1 MDIFTKLE
9 ITFLKCKENW
19 EKRKEQEIVKKDKER
34 EKLIKEAIM
43 FIS

>member
-9 ITFLKCKENW
+9 ITFLRCKENW
-19 EKRKEQEIVKKDKER
+19 EKRKEEKVKKDKER

-43 FIS
+43 FIN